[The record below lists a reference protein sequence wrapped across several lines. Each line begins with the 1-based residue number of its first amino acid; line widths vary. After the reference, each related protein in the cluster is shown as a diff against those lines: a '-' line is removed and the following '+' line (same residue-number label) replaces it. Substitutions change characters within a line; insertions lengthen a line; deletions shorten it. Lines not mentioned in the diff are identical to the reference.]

1 MAKVLEEEA
10 DKLKKVGKT
19 TVSGKGTVVITDN
32 SSESSGTDATVAVR
46 GYTAS
51 RGYSNAVN
59 WDGENALIGGSAV
72 KPEYIKDGTA
82 YAKKSSVD
90 KAISEYEKSAGI
102 RNREGRESEYNK
114 RYGDVLKKAE
124 DDMLSRSGF
133 SYDPMSDPAYQAYA
147 QRYMRL
153 AEDAYRRVLNDNN
166 TSVRGA
172 SGAVLSEAAA
182 SRDTYL
188 KAITDII
195 PELEKNAYN
204 RYSGESDRLRENYK
218 ALAEEAGN
226 YYDRLYT
233 ADADAIKNVNSAAK
247 AEHDEQQRQLD
258 NQRNERLD
266 AANSIAE
273 SYKNALNLINIQKG
287 SIDLDYYDDMAS
299 EELKKA
305 RLVNE
310 GLTLDNYTSKTKD
323 VIDSA
328 ASRGFF
334 TYEDEQYLPYLA
346 SYRSSAGGYTI
357 TPSEAKARY
366 EYEIQ
371 HAKKL
376 ADLHVKLGM

>member
-1 MAKVLEEEA
+1 
-10 DKLKKVGKT
+10 
-19 TVSGKGTVVITDN
+19 
-32 SSESSGTDATVAVR
+32 
-46 GYTAS
+46 
-51 RGYSNAVN
+51 
-59 WDGENALIGGSAV
+59 
-72 KPEYIKDGTA
+72 
-82 YAKKSSVD
+82 
-90 KAISEYEKSAGI
+90 
-102 RNREGRESEYNK
+102 
-114 RYGDVLKKAE
+114 
-124 DDMLSRSGF
+124 MLSRSGF

-153 AEDAYRRVLNDNN
+153 ADDAYRRVLNDNN

-188 KAITDII
+188 RAITDII

-371 HAKKL
+371 HAKKR